1 MQFLEKI
8 KEVEKHISNQDLSQ
22 GFRQLVDCVL
32 DTKDKNLYREIIQ
45 IATKREDE
53 SCSDETFINL
63 CNKLIQKLF
72 EFNIQLPDEKQ
83 QFLEVINLN
92 KSYGRNRFQI
102 KDVNFNLKQGEIFG
116 LVGENGNGK
125 TTLLRV
131 LANELELNSGKI
143 TYSFLD
149 SKSTSDINTEL
160 CYVPQRTSKWYGS
173 LKSNLKFA
181 ASHYGIKGEENE
193 LLTNMYI
200 IRFGLWRFRNHQWSE
215 LSSGY
220 KMRFELART
229 FLRSPKLLFLDEP
242 LANLDVLAQQQVLD
256 DLKNLTK
263 SISNPIAII
272 LSSQQLFEV
281 ERIANQVIFLKNGVP
296 SYREDL
302 INQKKKTVIEADI
315 RCSKNELSRVLESL
329 PVINIQHEGGS
340 FLISFN
346 EETKFNSI
354 LAILSKSN
362 LEIIYIRDISE
373 STRTLFM
380 NQSKLS

>member
-1 MQFLEKI
+1 LQFLEKI
-8 KEVEKHISNQDLSQ
+8 KEVEKHFSNKDLSQ

-45 IATKREDE
+45 IATEREDN
-53 SCSDETFINL
+53 SCSDEKFISL
-63 CNKLIQKLF
+63 CESLISKLL
-72 EFNIQLPDEKQ
+72 EFNIAIPSDNKL
-83 QFLEVINLN
+83 FLEVTNLH

-102 KDVNFNLKQGEIFG
+102 KNVNFKLFQGEIFG

-131 LANELELNSGKI
+131 LANELEVNSGEI
-143 TYSFLD
+143 NYSFLD
-149 SKSTSDINTEL
+149 SNSQVNLNSEL
-160 CYVPQRTSKWYGS
+160 CYIPQRTSKWFGS

-200 IRFGLWRFRNHQWSE
+200 IRFGLWKFRNHQWSE

-263 SISNPIAII
+263 SLSNPIAII

-281 ERIANQVIFLKNGVP
+281 ERIADQVIFLKNGVP

-302 INQKKKTVIEADI
+302 INKKKNTFIEADI
-315 RCSKNELSRVLESL
+315 RCSKNELSRTLESL
-329 PVINIQHEGGS
+329 PVLNIQHEGGS
-340 FLISFN
+340 FLISF
-346 EETKFNSI
+346 EEGTKFKSI
-354 LAILSKSN
+354 LEVLSKSIH
-362 LEIIYIRDISE
+362 EIIYIRDISD

-380 NQSKLS
+380 KQTKLP